1 VSVSELTSTGRGA
14 KVLGLVGLTDL
25 ITGIVLSAVGMSTD
39 NQLLALIGVVLLVSG
54 AGMLAYVVWTRNKPQ
69 AL

>member
-1 VSVSELTSTGRGA
+1 VSVSELTSTGRGTTI
-14 KVLGLVGLTDL
+14 LGLMGLTDL
-25 ITGIVLSAVGMSTD
+25 ITGIVLAAVAMSTD
-39 NQLLALIGVVLLVSG
+39 NQVLALIGVVLLVSG